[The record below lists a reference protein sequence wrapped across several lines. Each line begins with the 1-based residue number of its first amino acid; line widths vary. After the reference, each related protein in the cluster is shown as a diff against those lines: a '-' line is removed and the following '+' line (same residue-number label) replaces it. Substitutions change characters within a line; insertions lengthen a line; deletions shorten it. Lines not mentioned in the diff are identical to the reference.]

1 MTWQRYDEAIEVI
14 QKRFQYF
21 PQIFRWRGGHY
32 SVQEVERCWT
42 ASRTGWRRQATRHFF
57 RLRCPEGTFEL
68 YQDLRANTWHLG
80 RAMLG
85 ASSGSPARHHAR
97 A

>member
-1 MTWQRYDEAIEVI
+1 MKWQQVDEAVEIL

-21 PQIFRWRGGHY
+21 PQVFRWRGGHY
-32 SVQEVERCWT
+32 TAQSVEKCWT
-42 ASRTGWRRQATRHFF
+42 VCRTGWRRQVERHYF
-57 RLRCPEGTFEL
+57 RLRCSEGRFEL
-68 YQDLRANTWHLG
+68 YQDVRDNTWHLG

-85 ASSGSPARHHAR
+85 VRSGAAVRQSAR